1 MIHRDPARNL
11 LLIHY
16 RHRFSQLVRGLAY
29 TRAPTSSTT
38 KVPSRS
44 QPLARAWTRSPDP
57 RTSCQC
63 STSPGLTLPSTLR
76 GRRQSAARTP
86 ASRAPT
92 ETSSLRILCPS
103 LSSRGESLP
112 SCVAVKGRHQVP
124 LVYTNRRRFP
134 KVASPVS
141 RKRMELVEEAAALGS
156 LDLTGKTKNRMS
168 IHTQVVSPLAIA

>member
-29 TRAPTSSTT
+29 TRAPISSTT
-38 KVPSRS
+38 KALSRS

-76 GRRQSAARTP
+76 GRMMAARTP